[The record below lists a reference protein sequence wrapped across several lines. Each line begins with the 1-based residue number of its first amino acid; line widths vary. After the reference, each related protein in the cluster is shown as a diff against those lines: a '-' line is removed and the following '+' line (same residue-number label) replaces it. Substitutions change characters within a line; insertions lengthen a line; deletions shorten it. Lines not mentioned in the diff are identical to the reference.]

1 MVFIFT
7 GVFEIISSS
16 GAFRFLV
23 RLFDTNVSKPLF
35 LSSRTCRSI
44 SNFGF
49 RPDFIDDGFSC
60 IFEGQEGE
68 DSVGGKSTLNK
79 TH

>member
-23 RLFDTNVSKPLF
+23 RLFDTGVSKPLS
-35 LSSRTCRSI
+35 LSSGTGRSI

-49 RPDFIDDGFSC
+49 HPDFIDDSSC
-60 IFEGQEGE
+60 IFEGHEGE
-68 DSVGGKSTLNK
+68 DGVGGKSTLNK
-79 TH
+79 IH